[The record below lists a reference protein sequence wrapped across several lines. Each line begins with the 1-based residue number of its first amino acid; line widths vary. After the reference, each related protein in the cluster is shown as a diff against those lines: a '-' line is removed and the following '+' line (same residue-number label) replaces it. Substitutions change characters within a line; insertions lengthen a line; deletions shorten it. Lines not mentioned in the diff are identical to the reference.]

1 MQKSM
6 TQILQETIDHIKT
19 NGRCME
25 DGLCCYWTDDTEGHE
40 NMCAVGRWMKNPM
53 EAQEN
58 TFPPIEDLTLYS
70 DDGNLYEREGYDVIV
85 DELEEQLIPEV
96 QGHPTYFWDLLQ
108 NFHDIGWKD
117 KEMTFDG
124 PNILDQLCNA
134 MSIDRNKITT

>member
-1 MQKSM
+1 
-6 TQILQETIDHIKT
+6 
-19 NGRCME
+19 
-25 DGLCCYWTDDTEGHE
+25 
-40 NMCAVGRWMKNPM
+40 MCAVGRWMKNPM